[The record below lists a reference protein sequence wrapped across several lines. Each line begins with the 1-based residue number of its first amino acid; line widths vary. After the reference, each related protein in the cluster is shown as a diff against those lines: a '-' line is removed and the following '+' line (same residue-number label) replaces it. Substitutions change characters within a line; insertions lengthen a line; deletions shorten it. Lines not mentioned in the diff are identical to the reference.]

1 MAQTSNGSN
10 ALGYRDAYRAAT
22 EGNLE
27 ILMKFCSQHSKA
39 VPIDASGDTVCH
51 LLARNFHAKVVS
63 ELLLKFPYHDLMT
76 MRNSEEE
83 TALHEAARVG
93 CIEIADLIFQ
103 KQDDLITDRNKLGE
117 TPIFL
122 AAAFGQEKMLRFFFN
137 KRSYSGNYDDLRRNT
152 DGSTILHAAV
162 IGEFYGLALVI
173 MELYPELSFATNDK
187 GITALHLLA
196 KSPLS
201 FRSGTIY
208 SSVNLGS
215 STFILLEILAVAIYS
230 CVPMD
235 DSVCIKEDPE
245 DPRWDCSKD
254 RYTALRDGKKGRM
267 KQLFKSFLRSLPLL
281 KNVVDAKQKHGDAL
295 EVVKRFVETKSKD
308 PTLNYYNTHDDGD
321 PLLQA
326 TKCGIIEVVQV
337 ILQEFPDAIEVRDKI
352 SGKNIFHLVAEF
364 RQDKIFDFLQSQKLP
379 ITKKMLIQVDKK
391 GNTPLHLAAKY
402 EFYQKRHVLPM
413 LHLMPWEM
421 FWFKRVGHL
430 SPRETYHLQNS
441 ESQTPQEL
449 FDNTHNEVLQ
459 HSERWVKENTTVVMV
474 ISTLIVASMFTAAL
488 SIPGGFSSDKG
499 IPVLIHHK
507 YMRTYFFSVTSALF
521 FSLGTLGFALDI
533 YCKHFQHE
541 DFYFS
546 LPLKN
551 FLCSS
556 SLFCCV
562 ISTVVAYMSA
572 RQLESLAT
580 YTRMDYN
587 RGGMSAS
594 FSFLIA
600 LLIFMDI
607 MLPVSCFLIKMLF
620 HSLSS
625 QK

>member
-162 IGEFYGLALVI
+162 IGEFYG
-173 MELYPELSFATNDK
+173 
-187 GITALHLLA
+187 
-196 KSPLS
+196 
-201 FRSGTIY
+201 
-208 SSVNLGS
+208 
-215 STFILLEILAVAIYS
+215 
-230 CVPMD
+230 VPMD